1 MCRSGEGSTACSL
14 PRWRVGILSS
24 ATEKHPIVET
34 TTKWLTAAVAVGVFL
49 PSVLLLENALLGG
62 VAAGAV
68 VWAAITH
75 DRDGSLSAFPVLVA
89 GAVVCMGIL
98 SDGYLVHALVG
109 ANVVLWIGRNGLP
122 ELRSS

>member
-1 MCRSGEGSTACSL
+1 M
-14 PRWRVGILSS
+14 
-24 ATEKHPIVET
+24 ET

>member
-1 MCRSGEGSTACSL
+1 M
-14 PRWRVGILSS
+14 
-24 ATEKHPIVET
+24 ET
-34 TTKWLTAAVAVGVFL
+34 TTKWLVAAVAVGVFL
-49 PSVLLLENALLGG
+49 SSVFVLGNALLGG
-62 VAAGAV
+62 VAAATV

-75 DRDGSLSAFPVLVA
+75 DRDGNLSAFPVLVA

-98 SDGYLVHALVG
+98 SDGYLIYALVG

>member
-1 MCRSGEGSTACSL
+1 
-14 PRWRVGILSS
+14 
-24 ATEKHPIVET
+24 VET
-34 TTKWLTAAVAVGVFL
+34 TTKWLTAAVAAGVFL
-49 PSVLLLENALLGG
+49 ASAFLLGNALLGA
-62 VAAGAV
+62 VAAVTV

-75 DRDGSLSAFPVLVA
+75 DRDGSLSAFPVLIA

-98 SDGYLVHALVG
+98 SDGYLIYALVG